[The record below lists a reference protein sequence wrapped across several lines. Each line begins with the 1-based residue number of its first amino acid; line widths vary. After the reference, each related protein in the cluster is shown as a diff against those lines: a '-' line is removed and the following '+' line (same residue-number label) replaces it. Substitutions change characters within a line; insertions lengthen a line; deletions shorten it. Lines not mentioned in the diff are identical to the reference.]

1 MAGNGTPVSTLATRI
16 TIDDMQ
22 AVESLRG
29 IKNQVSSLMNSWK
42 AQNAMLN
49 SVGDHLGAAKAK
61 YEGLGDAIQK
71 QEEYISKLKSEMETI
86 DTSTNK
92 GSEAYARL
100 TKQLSMAQ
108 KQLANL
114 NAQKNAQ
121 KNQWITMLV
130 GLIKLSNR

>member
-71 QEEYISKLKSEMETI
+71 QEEYITKLKSEMETI

-92 GSEAYARL
+92 GSEASSYLFFPSRIHPL
-100 TKQLSMAQ
+100 KRDTSVSIPFLCGYCKKGFLP
-108 KQLANL
+108 
-114 NAQKNAQ
+114 
-121 KNQWITMLV
+121 W
-130 GLIKLSNR
+130 